1 MPIRPE
7 EDGVAARPD
16 VAAAAVVWDPSV
28 LADIG
33 APEDTVEILAMF
45 VEQVDERL
53 PLLRDAIER
62 GDDGQIHELA
72 HFLKGSA
79 ATVGAQRL
87 AAVCD
92 ALCRTAV
99 DGQAETASALYSRLT
114 ETWEDTAH
122 ATGADAQRS

>member
-1 MPIRPE
+1 MAE
-7 EDGVAARPD
+7 RPD
-16 VAAAAVVWDPSV
+16 VAAAAVAWDPSV

-33 APEDTVEILAMF
+33 PPEDTVDIVAMF

-53 PLLRDAIER
+53 PRLRDAIER

-79 ATVGAQRL
+79 ATVGAQRF
-87 AAVCD
+87 ATVCD

-99 DGQAETASALYSRLT
+99 DVESEIAPALYSQLT
-114 ETWEDTAH
+114 EAWEDTAH
-122 ATGADAQRS
+122 AIGADAQRS

>member
-1 MPIRPE
+1 MPMRPE

-53 PLLRDAIER
+53 PLLSDAIER

-87 AAVCD
+87 AAACD
-92 ALCRTAV
+92 ALCRIAV
-99 DGQAETASALYSRLT
+99 DGQAEPASALYSQVT
-114 ETWEDTAH
+114 DAWEDTAR

>member
-1 MPIRPE
+1 MAERPE
-7 EDGVAARPD
+7 
-16 VAAAAVVWDPSV
+16 VAAAAVAWDPSV

-33 APEDTVEILAMF
+33 LPEDTVDIVAMF

-53 PLLRDAIER
+53 PRLRDAIER

-87 AAVCD
+87 AAACD
-92 ALCRTAV
+92 ALCGTAV
-99 DGQAETASALYSRLT
+99 DGQAQTASALCSQLT
-114 ETWEDTAH
+114 EAWEDTAH
-122 ATGADAQRS
+122 AIAADAQRS